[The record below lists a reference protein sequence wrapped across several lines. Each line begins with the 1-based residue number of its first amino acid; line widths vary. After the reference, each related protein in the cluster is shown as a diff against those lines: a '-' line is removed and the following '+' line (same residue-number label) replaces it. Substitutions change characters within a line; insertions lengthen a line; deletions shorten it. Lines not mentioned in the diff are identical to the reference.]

1 MLPCGPCCFLFPY
14 KLRWLSL
21 EFVITLGALRSS
33 DGLMG
38 RAVLGRVGWEGAEAG
53 HLHLG
58 GEGGLVYCF
67 NRDFIDNTCS
77 N

>member
-1 MLPCGPCCFLFPY
+1 MPCGPCCFLLPY

-38 RAVLGRVGWEGAEAG
+38 RAVLGRVGWEGAETG
-53 HLHLG
+53 RLHLG
-58 GEGGLVYCF
+58 GEGGLVYCLF
-67 NRDFIDNTCS
+67 RDFFDDACS
-77 N
+77 K

>member
-1 MLPCGPCCFLFPY
+1 MPCGPCCFLLPY

-53 HLHLG
+53 RLHLG
-58 GEGGLVYCF
+58 GEGRPDYCF
-67 NRDFIDNTCS
+67 NIDFIVGTCS
-77 N
+77 T